1 MKKAKYLLA
10 VLAGVIVYVLLC
22 STCGR
27 NGIWA
32 ANQLLEQKRS
42 ISANTQAIENINE
55 ELKLEKTAIQNDR
68 EVIAAYARKLG
79 YVSEGEKLVKI
90 KGLGSLSDMSYDTGT
105 VMKAKEVTYCPEL
118 ICKFCGVFIA
128 VVLLVL
134 LFIYDISNGNISFR
148 KKQRYEV
155 VEGIPVYDVNR
166 I

>member
-10 VLAGVIVYVLLC
+10 VLSGVIVYVLLC

-32 ANQLLEQKRS
+32 SNQLLEQKRA
-42 ISANTQAIENINE
+42 ISANTQAIININE

-68 EVIAAYARKLG
+68 DVIAAYARKLG

-90 KGLGSLSDMSYDTGT
+90 KGLGSLADMSYETGT
-105 VMKAKEVTYCPEL
+105 VMKAKEVAYCPEW
-118 ICKFCGVFIA
+118 ICKFCGIFIA
-128 VVLLVL
+128 AVSMVLLL
-134 LFIYDISNGNISFR
+134 IYDISRGNISFR

-155 VEGIPVYDVNR
+155 IAGIPVYDVKQV
-166 I
+166 

>member
-55 ELKLEKTAIQNDR
+55 ELKEKDQLQWVGLMNNLKNTAEEIVLR
-68 EVIAAYARKLG
+68 EYI
-79 YVSEGEKLVKI
+79 
-90 KGLGSLSDMSYDTGT
+90 
-105 VMKAKEVTYCPEL
+105 
-118 ICKFCGVFIA
+118 
-128 VVLLVL
+128 
-134 LFIYDISNGNISFR
+134 N
-148 KKQRYEV
+148 
-155 VEGIPVYDVNR
+155 
-166 I
+166 

>member
-55 ELKLEKTAIQNDR
+55 ELVNNAKLFKIDNGK
-68 EVIAAYARKLG
+68 VIETK
-79 YVSEGEKLVKI
+79 EG
-90 KGLGSLSDMSYDTGT
+90 MR
-105 VMKAKEVTYCPEL
+105 
-118 ICKFCGVFIA
+118 
-128 VVLLVL
+128 
-134 LFIYDISNGNISFR
+134 DINE
-148 KKQRYEV
+148 Q
-155 VEGIPVYDVNR
+155 
-166 I
+166 

>member
-10 VLAGVIVYVLLC
+10 VLAGVVVYVLLC

-32 ANQLLEQKRS
+32 ANQLLEQKRA
-42 ISANTQAIENINE
+42 ISANTQVIENINE

-68 EVIAAYARKLG
+68 DVIAAYARKLG

-90 KGLGSLSDMSYDTGT
+90 KGLGSLADMSYETGT
-105 VMKAKEVTYCPEL
+105 VMKSKEVTYVPEW
-118 ICKFCGVFIA
+118 ICKFSGIFIGLICF
-128 VVLLVL
+128 VLI
-134 LFIYDISNGNISFR
+134 FIYDVSRGNIRFT
-148 KKQRYEV
+148 KKQKYEV
-155 VEGIPVYDVNR
+155 VAGIPVYDVNQ